1 MLTALV
7 TATGTALQ
15 WLPGAVL
22 ACTLAVAWLVWWW
35 SGLPGSLNTALQWA
49 QPWVGALQALQLQ
62 APQAS
67 LRTGGPMDHLRWQ
80 QDGLDINAQGLNVQ
94 WQLGREGLRWQA
106 SVRSLSVDDQR
117 PATPATSGAPQALNA
132 LALPLAVEGTLH
144 IDALHL
150 PALPRVKLHALDI
163 QHRYDTTAQRHTLTA
178 QAQPQPQ
185 AQPQAPA
192 SAPATPYRLQATV
205 DATAP
210 HTLDATLSLPLLAT
224 PASPAP
230 SVRLQ
235 GPLAGDD
242 ARLIAQLDMA
252 QAQATVS
259 LYPWHTQPVGELHAT
274 LDGLNLAT
282 LLPGL
287 PTTHL
292 TGLAHVNPVPAPP
305 SPSGTPPTAPQP
317 WHLQVQL
324 RNPEAGPWDQQRL
337 PLAELTLQAQ
347 GHAQAGQ
354 LSQLS
359 ARVAEGRVSGQGQWA
374 GPVWQAPSWQG
385 RWRLDGLSTRAVW
398 STWPA
403 LALSGDLQALRSAD
417 TDPDTPPDTAPT
429 SPPPARRA
437 VAPPSTAPTRL
448 TVDLRATPSDSTIK
462 NNSKDTNQIKR
473 EGQIFSNILWSPE
486 HISLSHTRL
495 ALGGAVLNL
504 SAQAH
509 APQVGAT
516 HPASAWT
523 VDGQADL
530 NLPGLS
536 AQGQWQQLALTRP
549 WSAPAANASGQL
561 NVRVLQAEAVQAWLR
576 PWLSP
581 WQAESTPPLDL
592 RGQAGLDLRWQ
603 GPQLALDLQSHLSGQ
618 GVQGDL
624 TLAADGTWSSGSTP
638 PNGVA
643 TAATPTWQ
651 GRVRQLVL
659 SLAPMGAGANPAAPP
674 SGRWTLADE
683 GLTVQAAP
691 QRVQLGAGRLLWQ
704 GALTTPATPA
714 ASVSW
719 QGLNWEDGLLSTQG
733 ALAHWSLPQL
743 QSLLR
748 LVRGAVPEGDPLT
761 TASGDLTLGG
771 PWSVRWPTDGRPR
784 PDQALSAR
792 WARESGDLWWP
803 QGSGAG
809 TATGTGPAQ
818 AVGLRTL
825 EAALQGNAQGVS
837 AQLQADSALLGQLD
851 ATLNTDA
858 RLHADSPLA
867 GRITLTLPDLSQ
879 WSHWAPPGWR
889 LQGQAQLVTQLSGR
903 LMHPL
908 WQGELTGQ
916 QLGLRSA
923 VEGLSYSNGSLRAQ
937 LNGQRL
943 TLQSFSL
950 QGAGGEARGG
960 RLDVSGHV
968 DWPDLSAPPDIR
980 LEAQAHA
987 LNVSARADQRLV
999 LSGQVWATWQGPAPG
1014 MPPSAEARAGL
1025 LTLRG
1030 QLKADQV
1037 QFTLPDDTAPTQ
1049 GSDVVVRLNHQVATP
1064 PPARPAWQTDV
1075 DLALDLGPAC
1085 TVQGQGLS
1093 TQLAGQ
1099 LRLTR
1104 SPAQPSLRVVGEVRT
1119 VRGSYRAYGQSLTI
1133 SEGALRFN
1141 GPHDDP
1147 ALDILALRPASRAF
1161 ERSGESSQQVGVKI
1175 TGSARQ
1181 PRVQLY
1187 AQPDLPDS
1195 DKLAWLLLGRPA
1207 TGVGAEAAVLQQA
1220 AMAMLAGS
1228 GPGLDGR
1235 LARTLGLDDVTLR
1248 TATTAANGTSTDA
1261 SLLLGKRLSSRL
1273 YVAYE
1278 QSLSGTLSAISLFYD
1293 VSRRLT
1299 LRARAGQAQ
1308 SIDLIATLPHD

>member
-1 MLTALV
+1 MAAL
-7 TATGTALQ
+7 LQ
-15 WLPGAVL
+15 WLPGAAL
-22 ACTLAVAWLVWWW
+22 ACALAVAWLVWWW
-35 SGLPGSLNTALQWA
+35 SGQPGSLHTALQLA
-49 QPWVGALQALQLQ
+49 RPWVSALQPLQLQ

-67 LRTGGPMDHLRWQ
+67 LRTGGAMDRLQWQ
-80 QDGLDINAQGLNVQ
+80 QNGLNIDAQGLNLQ
-94 WQLGREGLRWQA
+94 WQLGREGLHWQA
-106 SVRSLSVDDQR
+106 SVHSLTVDDQR
-117 PATPATSGAPQALNA
+117 PSTPGAPQALDA
-132 LALPLAVEGTLH
+132 LALPLGVVSTLH
-144 IDALHL
+144 IDELHL
-150 PALPRVKLHALDI
+150 PALPRMTWQALDI
-163 QHRYDTTAQRHTLTA
+163 QHRYDTTARRHTLTA
-178 QAQPQPQ
+178 QAQPQ
-185 AQPQAPA
+185 APA
-192 SAPATPYRLQATV
+192 SAQALPYRLQATL
-205 DATAP
+205 DATVP
-210 HTLDATLSLPLLAT
+210 HALDATLSLPPLVA
-224 PASPAP
+224 PAHPQDPTP
-230 SVRLQ
+230 SVRLH
-235 GPLAGDD
+235 GPLAGDN
-242 ARLIAQLDMA
+242 ARLLAQLEVA
-252 QAQATVS
+252 QAQASVS

-282 LLPGL
+282 LLPSL

-292 TGLAHVNPVPAPP
+292 TGQAHVNPGPATEPAPP
-305 SPSGTPPTAPQP
+305 
-317 WHLQVQL
+317 WRVQVQL
-324 RNPEAGPWDQQRL
+324 RNTEAGPWDHQRL

-347 GHAQAGQ
+347 GHTQAGQ

-359 ARVAEGRVSGQGQWA
+359 ARLAEGRVNGQGQWT

-385 RWRLDGLSTRAVW
+385 RWHLDGLNTRAVW

-403 LALSGDLQALRSAD
+403 LAVAGDIQAQR
-417 TDPDTPPDTAPT
+417 TTAPGAT
-429 SPPPARRA
+429 SPTPA
-437 VAPPSTAPTRL
+437 TRPVQL
-448 TVDLRATPSDSTIK
+448 TVDLHTTPSNENNK
-462 NNSKDTNQIKR
+462 NNSKQPNQIKS
-473 EGQIFSNILWSPE
+473 EGQIFSTILWTPD
-486 HISLSHTRL
+486 HVSLSHTRL
-495 ALGGAVLNL
+495 ALAGAVLNL
-504 SAQAH
+504 TAQAH
-509 APQVGAT
+509 APQGVPA

-530 NLPGLS
+530 SLPGLS

-549 WSAPAANASGQL
+549 WSPPAANASGQL
-561 NVRVLQAEAVQAWLR
+561 SVRVAQVDAVQAWLR
-576 PWLSP
+576 PWLAP
-581 WQAESTPPLDL
+581 WQAESAPPLDL
-592 RGQAGLDLRWQ
+592 SGQARVDLRWQ
-603 GPQLALDLQSHLSGQ
+603 GPQLALDLQGRLGAR

-624 TLAADGTWSSGSTP
+624 TLSADGAWPGSP
-638 PNGVA
+638 PNGAA
-643 TAATPTWQ
+643 TAAAPTWQ
-651 GRVRQLVL
+651 GQVRQLVL
-659 SLAPMGAGANPAAPP
+659 SLAPLDAKANPANAPP
-674 SGRWTLADE
+674 GRWSLGDE
-683 GLTVQAAP
+683 GLSVQASP
-691 QRVQLGAGRLLWQ
+691 QQLRLGAGRLQWQ
-704 GALTTPATPA
+704 GAATTPAPTL
-714 ASVSW
+714 SW
-719 QGLNWEDGLLSTQG
+719 QGLSWEDGLLSTQG
-733 ALAHWSLPQL
+733 ALAHWSLPPL
-743 QSLLR
+743 QSLWR
-748 LVRGAVPEGDPLT
+748 LARGAVAEGDPLT
-761 TASGDLTLGG
+761 AASGDLTLGG
-771 PWSVRWPTDGRPR
+771 QWSVRWPTDGRPR
-784 PDQALSAR
+784 PEQALSAR
-792 WARESGDLWWP
+792 WERESGDLWWP
-803 QGSGAG
+803 QGSG
-809 TATGTGPAQ
+809 TGSAQ

-825 EAALQGNAQGVS
+825 EAALQGNTQGINI
-837 AQLQADSALLGQLD
+837 QLKADSALLGQLD

-858 RLHADSPLA
+858 HLQADSPLA
-867 GRITLTLPDLSQ
+867 GRVTLQLPDLSQ
-879 WSHWAPPGWR
+879 WTHWTPPGWR

-903 LMHPL
+903 LRHPL

-968 DWPDLSAPPDIR
+968 DWPDLGAPPDIR

-999 LSGQVWATWQGPAPG
+999 LSGQVQATWQGPAPG
-1014 MPPSAEARAGL
+1014 MPPSPEARAGL

-1037 QFTLPDDTAPTQ
+1037 QFTLPDETAPTQ
-1049 GSDVVVRLNHQVATP
+1049 GSDVVVRLNHQVVTP
-1064 PPARPAWQTDV
+1064 PPSRPAWQTDV
-1075 DLALDLGPAC
+1075 DLTLDLGPAC

-1119 VRGSYRAYGQSLTI
+1119 VQGRYRAYGQSLQI
-1133 SEGALRFN
+1133 SEGTLRFN

-1161 ERSGESSQQVGVKI
+1161 ERSGESGQQVGVKI

-1220 AMAMLAGS
+1220 AMAMLAGT

-1248 TATTAANGTSTDA
+1248 TASTAADGSTTDA

-1278 QSLSGTLSAISLFYD
+1278 QSLNGTLSALSLFYD